1 VYAKLGTFLPG
12 SEEVLKGDM
21 ECRMTKMSKL
31 GFSRSFYYVKNYHY
45 SNIFD

>member
-1 VYAKLGTFLPG
+1 MYAKLGTFLPG

-31 GFSRSFYYVKNYHY
+31 GFYYVNNCLDF
-45 SNIFD
+45 SENCF